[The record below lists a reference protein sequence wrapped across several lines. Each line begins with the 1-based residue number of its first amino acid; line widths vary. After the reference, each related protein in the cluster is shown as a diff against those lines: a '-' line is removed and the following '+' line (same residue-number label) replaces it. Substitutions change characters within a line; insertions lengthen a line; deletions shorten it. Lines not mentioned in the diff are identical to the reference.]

1 MISLN
6 DRVIAVPQLR
16 TKPQTAFPQ
25 RAMHLDRSRTPSA
38 SYETTKGPPWRL
50 QGDAGSLE
58 PIGGGDGRLEGTTG
72 LDPAHMAAGGAS
84 VSLGYEGGV
93 RWRAGSSEDE
103 EPHFQPR
110 EAEPEASKGGLGRA
124 TRQAGGATGRAAV
137 TLALTPICL
146 SKWMV

>member
-25 RAMHLDRSRTPSA
+25 RAMHLDRSRTRS
-38 SYETTKGPPWRL
+38 KGPPWRL

-110 EAEPEASKGGLGRA
+110 EAEPERPRA
-124 TRQAGGATGRAAV
+124 GSAGPRDKLVEQLAAQR
-137 TLALTPICL
+137 
-146 SKWMV
+146 